1 MQTIQAVID
10 KDGSVR
16 LLEPVHLTDSHLA
29 IVTVLDVA
37 PKNELRPYG
46 LCAGEFIVPDDFD
59 DPLPD
64 YLLDA
69 FEGK

>member
-1 MQTIQAVID
+1 MQTLQAIID

-16 LLEPVHLTDSHLA
+16 LLEPIHLADSRLA

-37 PKNELRPYG
+37 PKSGLRPYG
-46 LCAGEFIVPDDFD
+46 LCKGEFVVPDDFD

>member
-1 MQTIQAVID
+1 MQTIQAVIER
-10 KDGSVR
+10 DGSVR

-37 PKNELRPYG
+37 PKSGLRPYG
-46 LCAGEFIVPDDFD
+46 LCKGEFVVPDDFD

-64 YLLDA
+64 DLLDA

>member
-10 KDGSVR
+10 KNGSVR
-16 LLEPVHLTDSHLA
+16 LLESVHLTDSRLA
-29 IVTVLDVA
+29 IVTVLDIA
-37 PKNELRPYG
+37 PADGQRPYG
-46 LCAGEFIVPDDFD
+46 LCAGEFVVPDDFD

-64 YLLDA
+64 FLLDA

>member
-16 LLEPVHLTDSHLA
+16 LLEPVHLTDSRLA

-46 LCAGEFIVPDDFD
+46 LCAGEFVVPDDSD